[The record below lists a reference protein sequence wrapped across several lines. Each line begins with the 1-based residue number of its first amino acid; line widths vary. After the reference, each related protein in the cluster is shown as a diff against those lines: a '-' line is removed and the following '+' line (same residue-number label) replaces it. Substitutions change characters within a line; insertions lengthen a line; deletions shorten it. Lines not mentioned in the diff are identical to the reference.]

1 VRKLLRQL
9 EERGLLN
16 STLVVV
22 SGDHGEAF
30 GQGQGQSL
38 FDSRRLGRVYLFG
51 PYSGLFGYRE
61 GTRKLI
67 HDPIA
72 NEDELYD
79 LASDPQE
86 TLNIAFRHPEAV
98 QEGRERLAAWVQQLD
113 SGALVPPSQWPA
125 CFPGAPLCHDYPTAR
140 ALPVRLPG
148 AECTIQCTIDPDR
161 PRGITGHHGF
171 SPL

>member
-61 GTRKLI
+61 GTRRLI
-67 HDPIA
+67 YDPIA

-113 SGALVPPSQWPA
+113 RFYHQ
-125 CFPGAPLCHDYPTAR
+125 
-140 ALPVRLPG
+140 
-148 AECTIQCTIDPDR
+148 
-161 PRGITGHHGF
+161 HGVAK
-171 SPL
+171 